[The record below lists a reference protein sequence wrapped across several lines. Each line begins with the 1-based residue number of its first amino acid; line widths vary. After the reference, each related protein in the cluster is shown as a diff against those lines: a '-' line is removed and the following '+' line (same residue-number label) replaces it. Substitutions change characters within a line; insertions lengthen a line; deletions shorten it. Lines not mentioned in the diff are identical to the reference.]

1 MTDQAVTAD
10 AYFGEDENPAGL
22 LTNWGN
28 SPYLVFPAM
37 LLIFI
42 MPLAI
47 MLPAVLWAFGMLAT
61 IIKLTRG

>member
-10 AYFGEDENPAGL
+10 AYLGEDANPAGL
-22 LTNWGN
+22 LSNWGN
-28 SPYLVFPAM
+28 SPFFVFPAM

-47 MLPAVLWAFGMLAT
+47 IFHPT
-61 IIKLTRG
+61 